1 MNVSD
6 AKLISNKK
14 LGTTREC
21 ISNGGAIHLGD
32 NSKGFI
38 RNVSFCDNFATSGSA
53 IYSAANCVLNVSDA
67 KFVNNLVVIGDHT
80 YDLYKCLGT
89 VYLGSKSEGYF
100 NNVSLYV

>member
-1 MNVSD
+1 MCLFVII
-6 AKLISNKK
+6 LQ
-14 LGTTREC
+14 LQV
-21 ISNGGAIHLGD
+21 LQY
-32 NSKGFI
+32 
-38 RNVSFCDNFATSGSA
+38 
-53 IYSAANCVLNVSDA
+53 YSAANCVLNVSDA